1 MILVPN
7 GAEDLCGTLTNAT
20 GWMEGKDFAWI
31 GKKEGRVNV
40 EKTPGYLVFSCQD
53 R

>member
-20 GWMEGKDFAWI
+20 GWME
-31 GKKEGRVNV
+31 
-40 EKTPGYLVFSCQD
+40 VFSCQG